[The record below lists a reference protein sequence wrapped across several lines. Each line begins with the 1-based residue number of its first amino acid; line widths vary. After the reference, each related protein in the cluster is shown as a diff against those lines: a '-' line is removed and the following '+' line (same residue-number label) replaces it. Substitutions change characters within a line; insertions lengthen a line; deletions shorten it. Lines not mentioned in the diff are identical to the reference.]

1 MSGMICV
8 RAPHRI
14 SLFGG
19 GSDISGYL
27 CDNSAYIIGGAIDR
41 YCYVAATFPE
51 MSHLRRYRLSYAV
64 TEESDTIEDIK
75 HDLFREIIRLFSFN
89 KPIHLSSFA
98 DVPSGTGLGTSS
110 AFAVAAIKL
119 ISVASGIGL
128 GREEIAQLAIEVE
141 RNILN
146 IPGGFQ
152 DQYWSALGGAGV
164 MELSLTTN
172 VFAAFEFLPLFRR
185 LMKESLVLVSSGST
199 RDSGTQAL
207 QMMDYK
213 TTQIEN
219 VGNIQTVAAKVRHAL
234 LHEQDQAQASKVI
247 ADRLTESWRYKRRM
261 IQLDARSEAVADRL
275 EKAGLPMKLCG
286 AGGAGMFA
294 VWSREIAKVE
304 SALKGLPDLFI
315 CKPDVSEHGVTTIY
329 GDNDD

>member
-1 MSGMICV
+1 M
-8 RAPHRI
+8 
-14 SLFGG
+14 
-19 GSDISGYL
+19 
-27 CDNSAYIIGGAIDR
+27 
-41 YCYVAATFPE
+41 
-51 MSHLRRYRLSYAV
+51 
-64 TEESDTIEDIK
+64 
-75 HDLFREIIRLFSFN
+75 
-89 KPIHLSSFA
+89 
-98 DVPSGTGLGTSS
+98 
-110 AFAVAAIKL
+110 
-119 ISVASGIGL
+119 
-128 GREEIAQLAIEVE
+128 
-141 RNILN
+141 
-146 IPGGFQ
+146 
-152 DQYWSALGGAGV
+152 
-164 MELSLTTN
+164 SLTKN
-172 VFAAFEFLPLFRR
+172 VFAAFEFLPLFRG

-294 VWSREIAKVE
+294 VWSRDIAKVE

-315 CKPDVSEHGVTTIY
+315 CKPHVSEHGVTTIY
-329 GDNDD
+329 GDNDG